1 MGICCLLLSF
11 PQFGDFTLMHEYG
24 SFGMPG
30 RHNEFTI
37 LPCIT
42 QALICNF
49 LRKYV
54 DFSAH
59 IPNCIAL
66 YLLLT
71 AHREPADKR
80 VQKLDVGDNAD
91 KTPLSTAITR
101 LQILDPDWKC
111 QIVWPI

>member
-24 SFGMPG
+24 SFGIPG

-49 LRKYV
+49 LRKFV
-54 DFSAH
+54 DFS
-59 IPNCIAL
+59 
-66 YLLLT
+66 
-71 AHREPADKR
+71 
-80 VQKLDVGDNAD
+80 V
-91 KTPLSTAITR
+91 PLFAIF
-101 LQILDPDWKC
+101 
-111 QIVWPI
+111 